1 MTTPADREALARIND
16 LPFDPSTRRTDA
28 GAPEDSPAR
37 RACCEEAA
45 MHPQTRIAHDALPA
59 DRQAPED
66 IEFLVKES
74 EVLTGRAGRTF
85 VIAGADWLA
94 YRVHWHP
101 IGLKVERLD
110 AEGRVLSTQHLLPS
124 GVPRHSLI
132 EALAA
137 GQLFTPPIRR
147 LG

>member
-1 MTTPADREALARIND
+1 
-16 LPFDPSTRRTDA
+16 
-28 GAPEDSPAR
+28 
-37 RACCEEAA
+37 
-45 MHPQTRIAHDALPA
+45 MHTQTRIAHDAPSLLTV
-59 DRQAPED
+59 QAPED

-74 EVLTGRAGRTF
+74 EVLTGQAGRTF

-110 AEGRVLSTQHLLPS
+110 VEGRVLSTQHLLPREFF
-124 GVPRHSLI
+124 RHSLI

-137 GQLFTPPIRR
+137 GQLFTPPVGRIS
-147 LG
+147 

>member
-1 MTTPADREALARIND
+1 MQDQARITSGS
-16 LPFDPSTRRTDA
+16 PSLLTVQ
-28 GAPEDSPAR
+28 
-37 RACCEEAA
+37 AA
-45 MHPQTRIAHDALPA
+45 
-59 DRQAPED
+59 ED

-74 EVLTGRAGRTF
+74 EVLTGQAGRTF

-110 AEGRVLSTQHLLPS
+110 EEGRVLSTQHLLPREFL
-124 GVPRHSLI
+124 GHSLI

-137 GQLFTPPIRR
+137 GQLFTPPVRPV
-147 LG
+147 G

>member
-1 MTTPADREALARIND
+1 
-16 LPFDPSTRRTDA
+16 
-28 GAPEDSPAR
+28 
-37 RACCEEAA
+37 
-45 MHPQTRIAHDALPA
+45 MHTQTRIANDALSLLTVH
-59 DRQAPED
+59 APED

-94 YRVHWHP
+94 YRVHWHR

-110 AEGRVLSTQHLLPS
+110 AEGRVLSAQHLLPREFL
-124 GVPRHSLI
+124 GHSLI

>member
-1 MTTPADREALARIND
+1 
-16 LPFDPSTRRTDA
+16 
-28 GAPEDSPAR
+28 
-37 RACCEEAA
+37 
-45 MHPQTRIAHDALPA
+45 MHTQTRIANDALSLLTVH
-59 DRQAPED
+59 APED

-101 IGLKVERLD
+101 IGVKVERLN
-110 AEGRVLSTQHLLPS
+110 AERRVLSTQHLLPREFL
-124 GVPRHSLI
+124 GHSLI

>member
-1 MTTPADREALARIND
+1 
-16 LPFDPSTRRTDA
+16 
-28 GAPEDSPAR
+28 
-37 RACCEEAA
+37 
-45 MHPQTRIAHDALPA
+45 MHTQTRIAHVAPSLLTV
-59 DRQAPED
+59 QAPED

-85 VIAGADWLA
+85 VIVGADWLA

-110 AEGRVLSTQHLLPS
+110 EEGRVLSTQHLLP
-124 GVPRHSLI
+124 REFLEHSLI

-137 GQLFTPPIRR
+137 GQLFTPPVRYV
-147 LG
+147 G

>member
-1 MTTPADREALARIND
+1 MQLHIHRQNPATFISLQRVRGLTE
-16 LPFDPSTRRTDA
+16 
-28 GAPEDSPAR
+28 
-37 RACCEEAA
+37 
-45 MHPQTRIAHDALPA
+45 
-59 DRQAPED
+59 

-74 EVLTGRAGRTF
+74 EVLTGNAGRTF

-110 AEGRVLSTQHLLPS
+110 AEGRVLSGVHSTQHLLPREFL
-124 GVPRHSLI
+124 GHSLI

-137 GQLFTPPIRR
+137 GQLFPPPVRYV
-147 LG
+147 G

>member
-1 MTTPADREALARIND
+1 MYTATLVAGRATPL
-16 LPFDPSTRRTDA
+16 LTV
-28 GAPEDSPAR
+28 
-37 RACCEEAA
+37 
-45 MHPQTRIAHDALPA
+45 
-59 DRQAPED
+59 QAPED

-85 VIAGADWLA
+85 VIASADWLA

-110 AEGRVLSTQHLLPS
+110 PTGRVLSTSYLLPREFR
-124 GVPRHSLI
+124 RHSLM

-137 GQLFTPPIRR
+137 GQLFTPPVRR

>member
-1 MTTPADREALARIND
+1 MYT
-16 LPFDPSTRRTDA
+16 
-28 GAPEDSPAR
+28 
-37 RACCEEAA
+37 A
-45 MHPQTRIAHDALPA
+45 MHLAGRAAPLLTV
-59 DRQAPED
+59 QAQED

-85 VIAGADWLA
+85 VIAGADCLA

-110 AEGRVLSTQHLLPS
+110 AAGQILRTRHLLPREFR
-124 GVPRHSLI
+124 RHTLM
-132 EALAA
+132 EALAV
-137 GQLFTPPIRR
+137 GQLFTPLVRS

>member
-1 MTTPADREALARIND
+1 
-16 LPFDPSTRRTDA
+16 
-28 GAPEDSPAR
+28 
-37 RACCEEAA
+37 
-45 MHPQTRIAHDALPA
+45 MHPQMRIAHDASSLLTV
-59 DRQAPED
+59 QAPED

-110 AEGRVLSTQHLLPS
+110 AEGRVLSAQHLLPREFL
-124 GVPRHSLI
+124 GHSLI

-137 GQLFTPPIRR
+137 GQLFTPPVRPV
-147 LG
+147 G

>member
-1 MTTPADREALARIND
+1 
-16 LPFDPSTRRTDA
+16 
-28 GAPEDSPAR
+28 
-37 RACCEEAA
+37 
-45 MHPQTRIAHDALPA
+45 MHTQTRIAHDTPSLLTV
-59 DRQAPED
+59 QAPED

-110 AEGRVLSTQHLLPS
+110 EEGRILSTQHLLPREFL
-124 GVPRHSLI
+124 GHSLI
-132 EALAA
+132 EALAV
-137 GQLFTPPIRR
+137 GQLFTPPVGRI
-147 LG
+147 G

>member
-1 MTTPADREALARIND
+1 
-16 LPFDPSTRRTDA
+16 
-28 GAPEDSPAR
+28 
-37 RACCEEAA
+37 
-45 MHPQTRIAHDALPA
+45 MHTQTRIAHDAPSLLTV
-59 DRQAPED
+59 QAPED

-110 AEGRVLSTQHLLPS
+110 AEGRVLSAQHLLPREFL
-124 GVPRHSLI
+124 GHSLI

-137 GQLFTPPIRR
+137 GQLFTPPVRYV
-147 LG
+147 G

>member
-1 MTTPADREALARIND
+1 MYTATHLAGR
-16 LPFDPSTRRTDA
+16 A
-28 GAPEDSPAR
+28 GPLL
-37 RACCEEAA
+37 
-45 MHPQTRIAHDALPA
+45 TV
-59 DRQAPED
+59 QAPED

-85 VIAGADWLA
+85 VIASADWLV

-101 IGLKVERLD
+101 IGQKVERLD
-110 AEGRVLSTQHLLPS
+110 AAGQILSVRHLLPREFR
-124 GVPRHSLI
+124 RHILI

-137 GQLFTPPIRR
+137 GQLFTPPVRR

>member
-1 MTTPADREALARIND
+1 
-16 LPFDPSTRRTDA
+16 
-28 GAPEDSPAR
+28 
-37 RACCEEAA
+37 
-45 MHPQTRIAHDALPA
+45 MHTQTRITHDAPSLLTV
-59 DRQAPED
+59 QAPDD

-101 IGLKVERLD
+101 IDVKVEQLN
-110 AEGRVLSTQHLLPS
+110 AERRVLSTQHLLPREFL
-124 GVPRHSLI
+124 RHSLI

-137 GQLFTPPIRR
+137 GQLFTPPVRPV
-147 LG
+147 G